1 MLSGKAVL
9 RVQEYL
15 SARRWWH
22 HLALVSAHFNCF
34 TGRCIVDGYKTQKTG
49 WDWCRFICVART
61 LIIQRTLSAQHLFTY
76 IVFEPNEGAQIATAV
91 NVQLFNKSK
100 LRIVGSNPTS
110 PGCFWGGHF
119 FRLPSYALYVCICH
133 TTYIYKMIG
142 NWQRK
147 ISVNNWGSA
156 HKNIKLICRL
166 YPNGDVMSQRRRRDG
181 VL

>member
-34 TGRCIVDGYKTQKTG
+34 TGRCIVDGNKTQKTG

-91 NVQLFNKSK
+91 NVQL
-100 LRIVGSNPTS
+100 
-110 PGCFWGGHF
+110 F